1 MGRTPQNFCIE
12 TQWPQ
17 LLQPQELMPLAV
29 PHLGTQHVGITT
41 YGVLPEKV
49 DASRAVSLQRNHSGF
64 SLPQLL
70 DAP

>member
-41 YGVLPEKV
+41 YGVLPEKT
-49 DASRAVSLQRNHSGF
+49 DASRLFHCKEITRASHSP
-64 SLPQLL
+64 SS
-70 DAP
+70 